1 MRVCNEDVRDGFAAY
16 CVEQRRSVRGIVR
29 ARIDDRDLA
38 ASDDV
43 ADRALEGEWPR
54 IVCDNPANPRRDL
67 FGAAG
72 FQIED
77 LIIGDVVRHEPAPFA
92 ATRLIGTDWSS
103 PGWLT
108 RYISASIV
116 ANREDSDDARA
127 HFAAGVVPARSV
139 GGERRGAELAL
150 RSDPLAGRI
159 RGGRHRRHDLARYR
173 ERARENSRGPDR
185 HREPSRREWPHRDA

>member
-103 PGWLT
+103 PGWLA
-108 RYISASIV
+108 RHISASIV

-127 HFAAGVVPARSV
+127 HFAAGVVPARPL

-150 RSDPLAGRI
+150 RSDPLASRG
-159 RGGRHRRHDLARYR
+159 RGGGPPGPDLPRDWGGAL
-173 ERARENSRGPDR
+173 EKSRGF
-185 HREPSRREWPHRDA
+185 RRPPETSPAQQP